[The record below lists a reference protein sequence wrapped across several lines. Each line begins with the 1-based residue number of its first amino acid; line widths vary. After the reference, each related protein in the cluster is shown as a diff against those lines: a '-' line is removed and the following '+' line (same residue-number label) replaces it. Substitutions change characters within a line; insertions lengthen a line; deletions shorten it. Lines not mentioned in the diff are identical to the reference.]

1 MHPKNDSRDFE
12 CRESIQARS
21 KEAGLL
27 DDDGV
32 DPYLRF
38 NRIDENLLAQ
48 KIYRYVDALVLIL
61 SNRYQRPI
69 AHSH

>member
-1 MHPKNDSRDFE
+1 
-12 CRESIQARS
+12 
-21 KEAGLL
+21 L

-38 NRIDENLLAQ
+38 NRINENLLAQ
-48 KIYRYVDALVLIL
+48 KICRYVDALVLIL